1 MKKRLLLIISFLFFV
16 ACSAVKNIQESINKG
31 NYEKAISLAINKLQK
46 NKTKKGNQAY
56 IVLLEDSF
64 QKMVS
69 RDLTNLE
76 YLKKDQNPANFE
88 EMYNEY
94 LKLNKI
100 QNNIEPLLPLYIAKE
115 GRDAEFLFSNYN
127 SKIIEYKE
135 KVSEYLYQKAK
146 KGLNNNDKFSYRKGY
161 DDLQYIDEINSNYKD
176 VRSLMNKAHNLGT
189 DYVFVSMKNQTQQVI
204 PRRLE
209 ADLLNFDTYG
219 INDFWTLYHSR
230 KDKNIN
236 YDFYLQVNLKSIQVS
251 PEQIKETSSIKEREI
266 EDIYYQKDAQ
276 GNFIKDADGN
286 KIQVIEKIMV
296 RSNFNQIRQF
306 KSSKVVGQ
314 VKYIDNN
321 SKQVLHVYPIESEFI
336 FEHTYAR
343 YTGDK
348 RALSSRFLKYSRL
361 RLVQF
366 PSNEQMIYDTGKD
379 LKNRLKSII
388 TRNKFR
394 Q

>member
-94 LKLNKI
+94 LKLNRI
-100 QNNIEPLLPLYIAKE
+100 QNNIEPLLPLYMAKE

-388 TRNKFR
+388 IRNKFR

>member
-1 MKKRLLLIISFLFFV
+1 
-16 ACSAVKNIQESINKG
+16 
-31 NYEKAISLAINKLQK
+31 
-46 NKTKKGNQAY
+46 
-56 IVLLEDSF
+56 
-64 QKMVS
+64 
-69 RDLTNLE
+69 
-76 YLKKDQNPANFE
+76 
-88 EMYNEY
+88 
-94 LKLNKI
+94 
-100 QNNIEPLLPLYIAKE
+100 
-115 GRDAEFLFSNYN
+115 
-127 SKIIEYKE
+127 
-135 KVSEYLYQKAK
+135 
-146 KGLNNNDKFSYRKGY
+146 
-161 DDLQYIDEINSNYKD
+161 EINSNYKD

>member
-94 LKLNKI
+94 LKLNRI
-100 QNNIEPLLPLYIAKE
+100 QNNIEPLLPLYMAKE